1 MEIQDVCKKY
11 NLPEKIVEILGAAG
25 IRKLFPPQKE
35 AIEAGVLDGK
45 SLVLSVPTAAGKTLV
60 AELCML
66 KSILKEKGKCL
77 YVVPLRALAS
87 EKYEEFKQR
96 YEQLGIRVGISTG
109 DFDTADPKLA
119 MYDILVATSEK
130 VDSLLRHRAK
140 WLADIVTVVV
150 LDEIHLLN
158 DPERGPTL
166 EILATRLRQVNP
178 RLQILALSATI
189 RNSDEIA
196 EWIGAELVLSDW
208 RPVPLKKGVYLDGEI
223 IFEDGERR
231 KIKVQGSDLETLS
244 HDVLQEK
251 GQLLIFVNTRKSSQT
266 VAEILSPISRLYLS
280 QEEKQKLREIAKE
293 IEGALGE
300 TTKTCR
306 LLASCVRDG
315 SAFHHA
321 GLHHLQRRAVERGF
335 KSNLIKIICATPTLA
350 AGVNLPARRVI
361 VRDYRRYVE
370 PYGLVPI
377 PVMEFHQFCGRA
389 GRPQYDKFGEAI
401 LITHSEAEAEVLLE
415 DFIKAPPERVTSKLA
430 TEPALRTHVL
440 ASIAAGYATNWD
452 SMRDFMRKTF
462 FAFQFGVERVESVV
476 ERVLDFLEK
485 NELITVRGDVLTPTP
500 FGELTSAL
508 YIDPLSAVII
518 RDGLKL
524 VSTTPPSD
532 VALLH
537 LISSTPDMPP
547 LYLGEKDYEWLELEY
562 SSHRSEF
569 LVPVEEEDPILF
581 EQFLASLK
589 TALMLKAWVEEERE
603 DDIHEKFG
611 VGAGDIRRMAETAEW
626 LLYSSHQIAKL
637 FKVKPA
643 LNPLRKLTER
653 IRYGVKEELLE
664 LVQLEGIGRVR
675 ARSLFSGGFKTLK
688 DIAKASEAELASLPY
703 IGKEIARSI
712 KRQDETLIS

>member
-189 RNSDEIA
+189 RNSNEIA

-712 KRQDETLIS
+712 KRQVETLTF

>member
-712 KRQDETLIS
+712 KRQVETLTS

>member
-11 NLPEKIVEILGAAG
+11 DLPEKIAEILEAAG

-35 AIEAGVLDGK
+35 AIEAGVLEGK

-77 YVVPLRALAS
+77 YVVPLRALAG

-130 VDSLLRHRAK
+130 VDSLLRHKAK
-140 WLADIVTVVV
+140 WLADIVTVAV

-166 EILATRLRQVNP
+166 EILTTRLRQVNP
-178 RLQILALSATI
+178 KLQILALSATI

-231 KIKVQGSDLETLS
+231 KIKVRGSDLETLS

-266 VAEILSPISRLYLS
+266 VAETLSPISRLYLS

-293 IEGALGE
+293 IEGVLGE
-300 TTKTCR
+300 PTKTCR
-306 LLASCVRDG
+306 LLASCVMDG

-321 GLHHLQRRAVERGF
+321 GLHHLQRRAVEKGF

-401 LITHSEAEAEVLLE
+401 LITHSETEAEVLLE
-415 DFIKAPPERVTSKLA
+415 DFIRAPPERVISKLA

-440 ASIAAGYATNWD
+440 ASIAAGYATDRD

-485 NELITVRGDVLTPTP
+485 NELIRVRGDLLTPTP
-500 FGELTSAL
+500 LGELTSAL

-547 LYLGEKDYEWLELEY
+547 LYLGEKDYEWFEREY
-562 SSHRSEF
+562 FSHRSEF
-569 LVPVEEEDPILF
+569 LIPVEEEDPILF
-581 EQFLASLK
+581 EQSLASLK

-611 VGAGDIRRMAETAEW
+611 VGAGDVRRMAETAEW
-626 LLYSSHQIAKL
+626 LLYSSHQIARL
-637 FKVKPA
+637 LKVKPA
-643 LNPLRKLTER
+643 MTPLRKLSER
-653 IRYGVKEELLE
+653 MRYGVKEELLE

-675 ARSLFSGGFKTLK
+675 ARSLFRGGFRTLK
-688 DIAKASEAELASLPY
+688 DIARASETELASLPY
-703 IGKEIARSI
+703 IGKEIAKSI
-712 KRQDETLIS
+712 KRQAEAIIS

>member
-712 KRQDETLIS
+712 KRQVETLIS

>member
-189 RNSDEIA
+189 RNSNEIA

-712 KRQDETLIS
+712 KRQVETLTS

>member
-45 SLVLSVPTAAGKTLV
+45 NLVLSVPTAAGKTLV

-712 KRQDETLIS
+712 KRQVETLIS